1 MIRRYFYFA
10 LVLVFGLSSC
20 NNDNNDP
27 DLLNYDTDNITA
39 PEFLPGDYE
48 MAARFPASITD
59 RYVGQFLEEVQ
70 VYFLNRPARAE
81 IIVYGEGDFETPGDV
96 LYSAVVTSAMR
107 SNQWNTHTLTIPVE
121 IPATDLWLSVKVR
134 HLEAEGSVGCDI
146 GPANVNGDLLLS
158 DGSNQWSTL
167 RDFTNNAINI
177 NWNIRGVLSE

>member
-1 MIRRYFYFA
+1 MIRRSIYLSIV
-10 LVLVFGLSSC
+10 LVLTLSAC

-27 DLLNYDTDNITA
+27 DLLNYDTANITA

-48 MAARFPASITD
+48 MSARFPASITD

-81 IIVYGEGDFETPGDV
+81 IVVYGEGNFETPGAV
-96 LYSAVVTSAMR
+96 LYSAVVTSDLR
-107 SNQWNTHTLTIPVE
+107 SQQWNTHTLSTPVE

-134 HLEAEGSVGCDI
+134 HIEAEGSVGCDI
-146 GPANVNGDLLLS
+146 GPANVNGDLLFS
-158 DGSNQWSTL
+158 DATQWTTL
-167 RDFTNNAINI
+167 RDFTSNAINI